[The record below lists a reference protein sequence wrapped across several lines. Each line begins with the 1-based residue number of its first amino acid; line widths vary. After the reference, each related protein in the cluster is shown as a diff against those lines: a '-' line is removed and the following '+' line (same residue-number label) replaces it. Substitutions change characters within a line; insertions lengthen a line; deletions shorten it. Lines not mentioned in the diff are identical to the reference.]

1 MNPEN
6 TTDRFKL
13 VILALV
19 GLIYSVGIAYLLP
32 NLPNQRYANDFFAR
46 WYASKMLLTTGRGL
60 YDWANAYELS
70 QITGWPQ
77 VYDFRFYY
85 PASLLIFT
93 APLSLLPYEI
103 AVTFWIIFGLWCL
116 WLSMVIFA
124 RLLNPTFS
132 VNRLTW
138 LLLLMTTS
146 VPVLQ
151 HTVYAQF
158 NSLVA
163 FALALTYYGL
173 YRQKYLL
180 AGVCAGAMLFKPQMA
195 LVTILTLLIW
205 SGLRRERRL
214 FWLGLALTV
223 ALLWAVPELLEP
235 NWVVTFTQGL
245 SSYPPVLSIV
255 DRVWNPYQLVS
266 LGLVGITVGLAV
278 RLRACPAHSIQFSGL
293 LAWTVCLTALIMP
306 IFGMLNI
313 VLMGP
318 VLVILLHGFEALYP
332 AYSRWVWWS
341 FIVFFIAGLAAFI
354 TPLVVSGPT
363 GVHISAAEAVY
374 RFTMPVWLGLLTWPL
389 MLGAHAAPL
398 SSEASGHSLPGSM
411 ALGR

>member
-1 MNPEN
+1 MKPEN
-6 TTDRFKL
+6 PTDHSKL
-13 VILALV
+13 VVLALV
-19 GLIYSVGIAYLLP
+19 GLIYSVGIAYVLP
-32 NLPNQRYANDFFAR
+32 RLPGQLYGNDFFAR

-60 YDWANAYELS
+60 YDWANAYELAR
-70 QITGWPQ
+70 ITGWHQ

-93 APLSLLPYEI
+93 APLSFLPYEI
-103 AVTFWIIFGLWCL
+103 AVTVWIVFGLWCL

-124 RLLNPTFS
+124 RLLRPTLS

-138 LLLLMTTS
+138 LLILMTTT

-173 YRQKYLL
+173 CRQKYLL
-180 AGVCAGAMLFKPQMA
+180 AGLAAGAMLFKPQVA
-195 LVTILTLLIW
+195 LVTILSLLIW
-205 SGLRRERRL
+205 SGLKRERRL
-214 FWLGLALTV
+214 FWLGLALTAAV
-223 ALLWAVPELLEP
+223 LWAVPELLER
-235 NWVVTFTQGL
+235 NWVVTFVQGL
-245 SSYPPVLSIV
+245 ASYPPVSSVV

-266 LGLVGITVGLAV
+266 LTLIGITVGLAV
-278 RLRACPAHSIQFSGL
+278 RLREYPAGSVQFTAL
-293 LAWTVCLTALIMP
+293 LAWTVCLTALVIP

-318 VLVILLHGFEALYP
+318 VLVILLNGYAALYS
-332 AYSRWVWWS
+332 AYTRWVWGS
-341 FIVFFIAGLAAFI
+341 FVVFFVAGLVAFI

-363 GVHISAAEAVY
+363 GLHISSAEAVY
-374 RFTMPVWLGLLTWPL
+374 RFTLPVWLGLLTWPL
-389 MLGAHAAPL
+389 MLGSTAAHPQTNHQL
-398 SSEASGHSLPGSM
+398 QDNFGD
-411 ALGR
+411 

>member
-1 MNPEN
+1 MNLE
-6 TTDRFKL
+6 TSTDRSKL

-19 GLIYSVGIAYLLP
+19 GLVYSVGIAYLLP
-32 NLPNQRYANDFFAR
+32 SLPNQLYNNDFFAR

-70 QITGWPQ
+70 GITGWPQ
-77 VYDFRFYY
+77 VYDLRFYY

-93 APLSLLPYEI
+93 APLSLLPYRV
-103 AVTFWIIFGLWCL
+103 AVTFWIAFGLWCL

-124 RLLNPTFS
+124 RLFNPAFS

-138 LLLLMTTS
+138 LLLLMTTC

-151 HTVYAQF
+151 HTIYAQF

-173 YRQKYLL
+173 HRQKYLL
-180 AGVCAGAMLFKPQMA
+180 AGLWAGAMLFKPQVA
-195 LVTILTLLIW
+195 LLTILILLVW

-214 FWLGLALTV
+214 FWLGLTLTAV
-223 ALLWAVPELLEP
+223 VLWAVPELLEP
-235 NWVVTFTQGL
+235 NWVMTFVGGL
-245 SSYPPVLSIV
+245 ASYPPVMSAV

-266 LGLVGITVGLAV
+266 LSLVGITVGLAV
-278 RLRACPAHSIQFSGL
+278 RLRDYPANSIQFAGL

-318 VLVILLHGFEALYP
+318 VFVILLHGYARLYP
-332 AYSRWVWWS
+332 TYTRWLWWS
-341 FIVFFIAGLAAFI
+341 IVGFFVAGLAAFV
-354 TPLVVSGPT
+354 TTLLASGPN
-363 GVHISAAEAVY
+363 GLHIVAAEVVY
-374 RFTMPVWLGLLTWPL
+374 RFALPVFLGLAALPLILTLKVEPV
-389 MLGAHAAPL
+389 
-398 SSEASGHSLPGSM
+398 
-411 ALGR
+411 